1 MATIGTIVEKNRQ
14 FFELLPAGEGRF
26 GTVIIQGQQK
36 IPVRPNPESDPGLLA
51 DVSAPTARPVC
62 AVMVTYHPRAETL
75 ENISIALSQVHGLV
89 IVDNG
94 SDTAE
99 VDALRVSARAS
110 GFQLIENKENRGMA
124 EALNQ
129 GVLWARSR
137 GYLWVIL
144 FDQDSTI
151 TSGFIDQ
158 MFATWESHPRRDR
171 VGSIHPRYR
180 DRLTGV
186 EGAIRY
192 ANYEGGPLTSMTS
205 GALMPM
211 WIFDRVGY
219 FASEFFMDCVD
230 TEFCFRLVAAGYRVV
245 DSKEAVLLHSLGQTR
260 KVNILGFSFSPTHH
274 SAARRYY
281 MSRNRMVVYRKY
293 VHALPALVLRYV
305 YLTFRE
311 TAICF
316 LAERGRVRKV
326 RNFLLGSWDG
336 LVGRMGKREDL

>member
-1 MATIGTIVEKNRQ
+1 M
-14 FFELLPAGEGRF
+14 LPAGNGYSVI
-26 GTVIIQGQQK
+26 VIIQDQQK
-36 IPVRPNPESDPGLLA
+36 NPVPPNPESGPGPLG
-51 DVSAPTARPVC
+51 DVNAPTARAVC
-62 AVMVTYHPRAETL
+62 AVMVTYHPGAETL
-75 ENISIALSQVHGLV
+75 ENIRIALSQVHGLV
-89 IVDNG
+89 VVDNR

-99 VDALRVSARAS
+99 VDGLRLLARAS
-110 GFQLIENKENRGMA
+110 GFQLIENKENRGLA

-129 GVLWARSR
+129 GVTWARSR

-144 FDQDSTI
+144 FDQDSTV

-158 MFATWESHPRRDR
+158 MFATWELHPRRDR

-180 DRLTGV
+180 DRLTGA
-186 EGAIRY
+186 EGPIRP

-205 GALMPM
+205 GALMPT
-211 WIFDRVGY
+211 WIFDCVGY

-230 TEFCFRLVAAGYRVV
+230 TEFCFRLLAAGYRVV
-245 DSKEAVLLHSLGQTR
+245 DSKGAVLLHSLGQTR

-293 VHALPALVLRYV
+293 LHELPALVLQYV

-311 TAICF
+311 TTVCF

-326 RNFLLGSWDG
+326 RNFLLGTWDG

>member
-1 MATIGTIVEKNRQ
+1 MTNHN
-14 FFELLPAGEGRF
+14 
-26 GTVIIQGQQK
+26 QQM
-36 IPVRPNPESDPGLLA
+36 IPVHGDLEGAPRLVG
-51 DVSAPTARPVC
+51 VSATTARSVC
-62 AVMVTYHPRAETL
+62 AIMVTYHPSAETV
-75 ENISIALSQVHGLV
+75 ENIRIALPQVTGLV

-94 SDTAE
+94 STPGEIA
-99 VDALRVSARAS
+99 VLRALRQAS
-110 GFQLIENKENRGMA
+110 GFQLIENQENRGLA

-129 GVLWARSR
+129 GVVWARSR
-137 GYLWVIL
+137 SYPWVIL

-151 TSGFIDQ
+151 TGGFIDQ

-205 GALMPM
+205 GALMPT

-245 DSKEAVLLHSLGQTR
+245 DSKQAVLLHSLGQTK
-260 KVNILGFSFSPTHH
+260 KVNILGFSFSPSHH

-293 VHALPALVLRYV
+293 VHALPALVVRYV
-305 YLTFRE
+305 YLTCRE